1 MDLISVFYIQ
11 KPLSF
16 SKRAI
21 SAVYIVHKLQA
32 LANT

>member
-11 KPLSF
+11 KLSF